1 VEYVTEMRN
10 TWERLKGKIDSH
22 RFEHVMKK
30 LEEQEQNAKLWRDV
44 CMEYF
49 GRFVE

>member
-1 VEYVTEMRN
+1 MN
-10 TWERLKGKIDSH
+10 
-22 RFEHVMKK
+22 K